1 MGIRMRLLGAYRKV
15 VLVAWT
21 IEVEAGVP
29 GGDVCARVGFTSE
42 ETPMACAD
50 WLALT
55 SFQARGCTR

>member
-1 MGIRMRLLGAYRKV
+1 MRLLGAYRKV

-21 IEVEAGVP
+21 VEVEAGVP
-29 GGDVCARVGFTSE
+29 GGDVFARVRVSE